1 MSQKRAFYRVH
12 NKVIYMSFKRSF
24 AHENDGTELQ
34 SSSPKKLAKVIRL
47 KRKR

>member
-24 AHENDGTELQ
+24 ANENDDKELQ
-34 SSSPKKLAKVIRL
+34 PHSPKKLAQVIWL